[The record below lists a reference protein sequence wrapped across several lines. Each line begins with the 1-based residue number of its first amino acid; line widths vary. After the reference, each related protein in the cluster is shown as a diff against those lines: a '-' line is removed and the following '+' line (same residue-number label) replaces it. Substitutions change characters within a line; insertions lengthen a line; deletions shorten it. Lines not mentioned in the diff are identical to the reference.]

1 MNTSDTPTEIH
12 QVPSEENVARIL
24 SKEWFVKDKLLSVAF
39 ALDAGETYLSVN
51 RPAIDT
57 YDSDVSAFVKKHSS
71 YAFDSD
77 SYKRA
82 LLNVGD
88 VRSIK
93 VEVGATQMMT
103 DVEVEPRD
111 AHTKS
116 HAGIFTR
123 FQNVNIKKGQIL
135 KAGPIAEEISAD
147 TVLLEVRKELLA
159 LSTVEDC
166 NFK

>member
-57 YDSDVSAFVKKHSS
+57 YDSDVSTFVKKHSS
-71 YAFDSD
+71 YAFDNE

-88 VRSIK
+88 VRSVR
-93 VEVGATQMMT
+93 VEVGSTQMMT

-111 AHTKS
+111 THTKS

-123 FQNVNIKKGQIL
+123 FQNANIKKGQIL
-135 KAGPIAEEISAD
+135 KAGPTAEEISAD

-166 NFK
+166 KF

>member
-71 YAFDSD
+71 YAFDNE

-88 VRSIK
+88 IRCI
-93 VEVGATQMMT
+93 
-103 DVEVEPRD
+103 RD

-135 KAGPIAEEISAD
+135 KAGPTAEEISAD

-159 LSTVEDC
+159 LSTVENC
-166 NFK
+166 KF